1 VIELQDSGACYYWR
15 LPYSRWLGGGIRRS
29 TQEACAVLQR
39 RDYEGYHALVER
51 VIELPSLVGRFL
63 RCPTCGLGG

>member
-39 RDYEGYHALVER
+39 RDYEGYHAHPAGTAKSNTSR
-51 VIELPSLVGRFL
+51 A
-63 RCPTCGLGG
+63 CY